1 MHAIADQYHPAS
13 LACFMRIMSVFV
25 MMRWRNTANFSSR
38 KNPSKPASKQANKE
52 RVSAFDS
59 NASGSACSKDV
70 DNIMPT
76 DRLTMRSTILVSSE
90 NEKMAAAEMLNTPAI
105 AVVKRMDNSVE

>member
-1 MHAIADQYHPAS
+1 M
-13 LACFMRIMSVFV
+13 
-25 MMRWRNTANFSSR
+25 
-38 KNPSKPASKQANKE
+38 
-52 RVSAFDS
+52 
-59 NASGSACSKDV
+59 
-70 DNIMPT
+70 MPT